1 MDSVLVLTKV
11 FTLFLVI
18 LVGVYASKKNILSQ
32 EVTNK
37 LSSLVLNIAMPLLII
52 SSFEFDFDGQ
62 MLKKAGLVF
71 LGSVIAHLLAILV
84 SHLIYR
90 KYPSSRGQVL
100 KFATIF
106 SNCSFMGY
114 PVLESIFGKI
124 GIFYG
129 SIFVIPFNIIS
140 LSYGVMLF
148 TGAGSSKGETLKSLK
163 KALLHPGII
172 ATVIGMVLFLF
183 SIKLPGPVQEAAEM
197 VGSLNSPLAMLIV
210 GALLARYKLSE
221 VFKGLSIYFVSLM
234 RLVIIPLLVYGIMV
248 LLSMPGD
255 VTMVVV
261 ILSAM
266 PVAVTTVIFAE
277 QYGADSGLASKSVGV
292 TTLLSIVTIPL
303 FILLLT

>member
-1 MDSVLVLTKV
+1 
-11 FTLFLVI
+11 
-18 LVGVYASKKNILSQ
+18 
-32 EVTNK
+32 
-37 LSSLVLNIAMPLLII
+37 
-52 SSFEFDFDGQ
+52 
-62 MLKKAGLVF
+62 
-71 LGSVIAHLLAILV
+71 
-84 SHLIYR
+84 
-90 KYPSSRGQVL
+90 
-100 KFATIF
+100 
-106 SNCSFMGY
+106 
-114 PVLESIFGKI
+114 
-124 GIFYG
+124 
-129 SIFVIPFNIIS
+129 
-140 LSYGVMLF
+140 
-148 TGAGSSKGETLKSLK
+148 
-163 KALLHPGII
+163 
-172 ATVIGMVLFLF
+172 
-183 SIKLPGPVQEAAEM
+183 
-197 VGSLNSPLAMLIV
+197 MLIV